1 MKNYIEIENFL
12 NENSSEKLAL
22 FNAKLIFTKYKMY
35 GIKIPVLRK
44 ASKDF
49 YDKGVRF
56 VDIQPISFEEIVL
69 KGLLLSYE
77 KDIDLILDS
86 LESLL
91 PYFDNW
97 ASVDVIVPSLK
108 KLKNKEQAFA
118 FFKKLCQSDEE
129 FVCRTGI
136 IGLMRH
142 FIDEQYLE
150 KTLEI
155 LSKKESDK
163 YYINM
168 ALAWAFCDFFIK
180 NFEKTKKFFI
190 KIKNLDVKKKCAQKC
205 RDSFRLN
212 PEQKSIVT
220 NLAKL

>member
-56 VDIQPISFEEIVL
+56 VDIQPNSFEEVVL

-77 KDIDLILDS
+77 KDIDLILES

-91 PYFDNW
+91 SYFDNW

-108 KLKNKEQAFA
+108 NSKTKNKHLLF
-118 FFKKLCQSDEE
+118 S
-129 FVCRTGI
+129 
-136 IGLMRH
+136 
-142 FIDEQYLE
+142 
-150 KTLEI
+150 
-155 LSKKESDK
+155 
-163 YYINM
+163 
-168 ALAWAFCDFFIK
+168 K
-180 NFEKTKKFFI
+180 NFAK
-190 KIKNLDVKKKCAQKC
+190 VM
-205 RDSFRLN
+205 
-212 PEQKSIVT
+212 KSLCVE
-220 NLAKL
+220 LA